1 MRGNKQAA
9 RYQPVVNGD
18 NYKYLGQDEN
28 IACRGEVDKER
39 VRKGPYARCRKV
51 WPSELSGYNKATANN
66 IFVIS
71 IVTPTFGI
79 INWTI
84 EKLKQ
89 IDKRTR
95 KILSISGNFHPNSD
109 IDKSVKS
116 LYE

>member
-1 MRGNKQAA
+1 MN
-9 RYQPVVNGD
+9 
-18 NYKYLGQDEN
+18 
-28 IACRGEVDKER
+28 KER
-39 VRKGPYARCRKV
+39 VRQGPYARCRKV

-109 IDKSVKS
+109 IDESGKS